1 MPLESPLSSP
11 ALLPAALVTDTAY
24 WLADMG
30 RSRFLFMSPAFE
42 ALWGCSL
49 ASLHEQPARYLQAIH
64 PDDLAVFG
72 HGQPLAGGR
81 QQRCFRVRQPDGRY
95 RRIGE
100 CTFTMISPFGGEPRL
115 AGVAFALPDDDATLD
130 SDWLAGKSVRSWR
143 RRSAHAGAPPRCGA
157 SSSAAAAATRGAA
170 KDVPTL

>member
-115 AGVAFALPDDDATLD
+115 AGVAFALLSGEPYGIWGGVSESERLSALGI
-130 SDWLAGKSVRSWR
+130 SDPRAAGNLSTAIR
-143 RRSAHAGAPPRCGA
+143 REARRAGL
-157 SSSAAAAATRGAA
+157 AAASGE
-170 KDVPTL
+170 